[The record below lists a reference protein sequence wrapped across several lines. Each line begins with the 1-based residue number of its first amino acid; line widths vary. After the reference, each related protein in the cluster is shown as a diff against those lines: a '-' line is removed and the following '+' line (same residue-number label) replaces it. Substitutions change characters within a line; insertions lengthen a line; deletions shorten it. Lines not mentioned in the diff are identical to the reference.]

1 MEESNLTKCKI
12 CNQMKNRIQSGKFTD
27 NINKRWVDEN
37 QLLWNGR
44 VCPECH
50 QVKMKQKAFERRQ
63 IRKSLNED
71 AK

>member
-1 MEESNLTKCKI
+1 MQESNLTKCKV

-44 VCPECH
+44 VCPGCH
-50 QVKMKQKAFERRQ
+50 QVKMKQKAHERRQ
-63 IRKSLNED
+63 IRKSLNEI
-71 AK
+71 K